1 MPSDATQSHNKQDSI
16 TTQHNL
22 HARHK
27 LPFAYLLRALRIF
40 FIALVLF
47 CPKVYL
53 ANNIYYI
60 SKEIAN
66 LQVSRDI
73 LEEQNKQLKRERE
86 DIEFAFRVLNVTN

>member
-16 TTQHNL
+16 NAQHNL

-27 LPFAYLLRALRIF
+27 LPLTYLLSALRIF

>member
-16 TTQHNL
+16 NAQHNL

-27 LPFAYLLRALRIF
+27 LSIAYLLSALRIF
-40 FIALVLF
+40 FIALALF

>member
-16 TTQHNL
+16 NTQHNL

-27 LPFAYLLRALRIF
+27 LPFAYLLSALRIF

>member
-1 MPSDATQSHNKQDSI
+1 MPNDIHENELDFPNEQNTQPVRNELS
-16 TTQHNL
+16 
-22 HARHK
+22 
-27 LPFAYLLRALRIF
+27 FAYLLSALRMF
-40 FIALVLF
+40 VIALVLF

-60 SKEIAN
+60 SKEISS

-73 LEEQNKQLKRERE
+73 LEEQNKRLKRERE